1 MQKDPLP
8 LTYGDLISFFI
19 AVVALRT
26 SAVVLA
32 VGLLAVSIVAGY
44 AVLVDGEDK
53 REAAPVPET
62 VETKPQLYC
71 VFFRLSGKEPRLE
84 LLFNVDREERFHFR
98 QLYLIELNG
107 SQRLVDAKDP
117 PFPEWTFDGSVNPS
131 RLSSEIR
138 VVDNTAAGFHQ
149 EQITVSI
156 YDYEPA
162 TVARQE
168 FEASLTSIY
177 YQNLAGRCTNVQVQ
191 RD

>member
-1 MQKDPLP
+1 M
-8 LTYGDLISFFI
+8 
-19 AVVALRT
+19 
-26 SAVVLA
+26 A
-32 VGLLAVSIVAGY
+32 VGLVTLSIATGY
-44 AVLVDGEDK
+44 FLLLDGGDK
-53 REAAPVPET
+53 RDVALAPEK

-71 VFFRLSGKEPRLE
+71 VFFRLSGKEPQVE
-84 LLFNVDREERFHFR
+84 MLFNVDREERLYFR
-98 QLYLIELNG
+98 HLYLIELNG
-107 SQRLVDAKDP
+107 SQRSVDAKEP
-117 PFPEWTFDGSVNPS
+117 PFPEWAFDGSDNPS

-149 EQITVSI
+149 EQITISI

-162 TVARQE
+162 TAARRE